1 MQPFCAPKRP
11 EGPRRHVRRD
21 SGQKKRPARSYRNSG
36 YGRVGSRDGGSN
48 RSYNR
53 GYNRGGSRT
62 GARQQGRA
70 KPARRTGYGTRSGG
84 DGGGDGGADGAQ
96 DGSRFYDAVREKLF
110 EMLGGKVCSG
120 CGFRDSRALGIASRY
135 GEAPFDS
142 VGRGGPISSSWSR
155 YESDP
160 ELASSEL
167 MVLCLNC
174 KPHKGAHIK
183 EGGPG
188 GTTTRARRQGSGGF
202 RASL

>member
-1 MQPFCAPKRP
+1 MLPFCAPKRP

-21 SGQKKRPARSYRNSG
+21 SGEKKRPARSYRNSG
-36 YGRVGSRDGGSN
+36 YGRGGSRDGGSN
-48 RSYNR
+48 RGYNR
-53 GYNRGGSRT
+53 GYNRGGSRN

-70 KPARRTGYGTRSGG
+70 KPARRTGYGTRNGG
-84 DGGGDGGADGAQ
+84 SRDGAGAQ

-174 KPHKGAHIK
+174 NRIREPISRK
-183 EGGPG
+183 EGPG
-188 GTTTRARRQGSGGF
+188 DDHAGKKARERRF
-202 RASL
+202 PR

>member
-11 EGPRRHVRRD
+11 EGPRRNVRRD
-21 SGQKKRPARSYRNSG
+21 SGEKKRPARSYRNSG
-36 YGRVGSRDGGSN
+36 YGRGGSRDGGPN
-48 RSYNR
+48 RGYNR
-53 GYNRGGSRT
+53 GYNRGGSRN

-84 DGGGDGGADGAQ
+84 DGDGAGAQ

-155 YESDP
+155 YESNP
-160 ELASSEL
+160 ELVSSEL
-167 MVLCLNC
+167 IVLCLNC
-174 KPHKGAHIK
+174 NRIREPISRK
-183 EGGPG
+183 EAPG
-188 GTTTRARRQGSGGF
+188 DDHAGKKARERRF
-202 RASL
+202 PR

>member
-11 EGPRRHVRRD
+11 EGPRRPVRRD
-21 SGQKKRPARSYRNSG
+21 SGEKKRPARSYRNSG
-36 YGRVGSRDGGSN
+36 YGRGGSRDGGSN
-48 RSYNR
+48 RGYNR
-53 GYNRGGSRT
+53 GYNRGGSRN

-70 KPARRTGYGTRSGG
+70 KPARRTGYGTRNGG
-84 DGGGDGGADGAQ
+84 DGSDGAQ
-96 DGSRFYDAVREKLF
+96 DGSRFYNAVREKLF

-174 KPHKGAHIK
+174 NRIREPISRK
-183 EGGPG
+183 EGPG
-188 GTTTRARRQGSGGF
+188 GDHAGKKARERRF
-202 RASL
+202 PR